1 LGQINAINVLNINNS
16 YSFGLNLIKNQHL
29 DNYQLMRSITT
40 STQINLFKL
49 NENFSIQKRF
59 KKGKKGSKQQKKEE
73 SSDEESDEE
82 LSQSAEDDPDLIDGK
97 AIGFSDLNTTVT
109 SLRLDNIAKAGLNIP
124 RAKVDEV
131 FYANLLR
138 VNGER
143 VAKKSTELVENDVV
157 DYIKGLNAENT
168 DLIDVTR
175 VILKSIE
182 DKMSTSGRI
191 KVKLRKFLKLTIP
204 NYQNEPYDGL
214 TINRSKSDKSE
225 E

>member
-1 LGQINAINVLNINNS
+1 LGQINAINILNINNS
-16 YSFGLNLIKNQHL
+16 YSFGLNLIKNQCL
-29 DNYQLMRSITT
+29 NDCQLMRSITT
-40 STQINLFKL
+40 STQINLLKL

-82 LSQSAEDDPDLIDGK
+82 LDKSAEDDPDLIDGK
-97 AIGFSDLNTTVT
+97 AIDFNDINTTVT
-109 SLRLDNIAKAGLNIP
+109 SMRLDNIAKAGFNIP

-143 VAKKSTELVENDVV
+143 VAKKSAELVENDVV
-157 DYIKGLNAENT
+157 EYIRGLNADNT
-168 DLIDVTR
+168 DLIDITR
-175 VILKSIE
+175 VVVKSIE

-191 KVKLRKFLKLTIP
+191 KIKLRKFLKLTVP
-204 NYQNEPYDGL
+204 NYPNEPYDGL
-214 TINRSKSDKSE
+214 TINRSRADKLE